1 MLYSVRYISKN
12 KFWFIIG
19 LFVILFLSSYTAW
32 RTLEFWRMREALPMV
47 LLTSVGYIF
56 SYLIISKLT
65 IFPRVEY
72 SGIILTVVSFTFL
85 LIIGILALGR
95 LYYSRSFLAL
105 AYILNIIWFLAGY
118 SYRKKRLKFAFVS
131 FDKDCELL
139 KLKGIE
145 CFTLDRLYKDLDVDG
160 IVIPSTEDL
169 PSEWKEYIV
178 SQTLKGIPIYTIPNI
193 YENIFGMIPIKYFYG
208 RLIENQAQST
218 IYRFFKRTFDILL
231 LIISIPIIFPIC
243 IIIAIL
249 IKLDSDGPVLFKQ
262 KRVGQGEKIFE
273 VIKFRT
279 MYKDSE
285 KDGPKFALKDDPRIT
300 RIGRILR
307 RLHLDELPQFWNVLK
322 GEMSFV
328 GPRPEQVDFVEEFK
342 KKIPYYSLRHLAKPG
357 ITGWAQVHYG
367 YAAGLE
373 ETYQKLEYDLYY
385 VKNMSIWLDIL
396 IIIKTIKLLVSS
408 ILR

>member
-95 LYYSRSFLAL
+95 LYYSRSFLTL

-385 VKNMSIWLDIL
+385 IKNMSIWLDIL

>member
-85 LIIGILALGR
+85 LIIGILALER

-249 IKLDSDGPVLFKQ
+249 IKLDSDGPALFKQ

-396 IIIKTIKLLVSS
+396 IMIKTIKLLVSS

>member
-85 LIIGILALGR
+85 LIMGILALGR